1 MKFTHMA
8 FAAAAA
14 ALVGFASAPASAS
27 GNHAGGHDELAV
39 GKAAEKGAS
48 ARVLKVTMKE
58 TPDGKMLFQPAKI
71 QVRQGETVR
80 LQFTNS
86 GQSAHEF
93 VMDEPAKNAEHKAL
107 MQKFPE
113 MEHDDPNAIRLE
125 PGAKGEIVWT
135 FSKAG
140 NFEFACLIPGHYE
153 AGMHGPLVVMK

>member
-1 MKFTHMA
+1 MKKLHIA
-8 FAAAAA
+8 VAAAATAVAVIA
-14 ALVGFASAPASAS
+14 AGPALAS
-27 GNHAGGHDELAV
+27 GSHAGGHDELAV
-39 GKAAEKGAS
+39 GKPGGKGAN
-48 ARVLKVTMKE
+48 ARIVKITMKE
-58 TPDGKMLFQPAKI
+58 TEDGKMLFQPAKL
-71 QVRQGETVR
+71 QVRQGETLR
-80 LQFTNS
+80 LQFTNA
-86 GQSAHEF
+86 GQNAHEF
-93 VMDEPAKNAEHKAL
+93 VMDESKTLAEHKEV